1 MSKPKTKKIRGGLT
15 FALAL
20 GIWASLPPV
29 FAGEPDQGRRLYLR
43 YCASCHGQD
52 GAGSGPVV
60 PYLKIQPPDLTSL
73 KRENHGVY
81 PLRKVITAIDGSRVV
96 RGHGDADM
104 PVWGEVFEKEAEG
117 RRYPV
122 LTSLLK
128 VKVIAEYISTLQR

>member
-1 MSKPKTKKIRGGLT
+1 MQEIWGGLT

-20 GIWASLPPV
+20 GISASLQPV
-29 FAGEPDQGRRLYLR
+29 LAGEPDQGRQLYLK
-43 YCASCHGQD
+43 YCASCHGQE
-52 GAGSGPVV
+52 GAGNGPVS
-60 PYLKIQPPDLTSL
+60 PHLKIKPPDLTSL

-96 RGHGDADM
+96 RAHGDAGM
-104 PVWGEVFEKEAEG
+104 PVWGEVFEKETEG
-117 RRYPV
+117 GRYPV